1 MRIALFG
8 KNVQKEDMTYMQ
20 SLLDRIAERTGSILI
35 CEDFFNEI
43 RNEITL
49 PKDCNLKL
57 FSSHGREDL
66 QADILFS
73 LGGDGTLLDTLSFC
87 KGKDT
92 AVLGI
97 NFGHLGFLTSV
108 GREDCNG
115 LLDKLE
121 NGYFKIEEHSLLKA
135 EATELSEVKY
145 AINEICVR
153 SLSPSALLE
162 TEVFVDGEYLSTYS
176 SDGLI
181 LATPTGSTAYSM
193 SCGGPIISPQSKCLC
208 LTPIAP
214 HNLTHRPLIIPEDSE
229 IEFDINHSES
239 CISLH
244 SDSQNHILHSP
255 AKIIISKAG
264 FVLKLV
270 RMENQTFFSAI
281 RNKLMWGTNL
291 RNAKKND

>member
-8 KNVQKEDMTYMQ
+8 KNVQKEDMPYMQ
-20 SLLDRIAERTGSILI
+20 TLLNQIAEKSDSILI
-35 CEDFFNEI
+35 YEDFFNEI
-43 RNEITL
+43 HNYITL
-49 PKDCNLKL
+49 PKDCTLKL
-57 FSSHGREDL
+57 FSSRSPEDL
-66 QADILFS
+66 QSDILFS

-108 GREDCNG
+108 GREDCEG
-115 LLDKLE
+115 LLDNLE
-121 NGYFKIEEHSLLKA
+121 NGHFKTEEHSLLKA
-135 EATELSEVKY
+135 ESNGLSEIKY

-153 SLSPSALLE
+153 RHSPSALLE
-162 TEVFVDGEYLSTYS
+162 TEVFVNGEYLSTYS

-214 HNLTHRPLIIPEDSE
+214 HNLTHRPLIIPEDSK
-229 IEFDINHSES
+229 IEFCISHSES

-244 SDSQNHILHSP
+244 SDSQNHILRSP
-255 AKIIISKAG
+255 AKITISKAD

>member
-20 SLLDRIAERTGSILI
+20 SLLDRIVERTGSILI

-135 EATELSEVKY
+135 EATELPETKY

-244 SDSQNHILHSP
+244 SDSQNHILRSP
-255 AKIIISKAG
+255 AKITITKAG

>member
-8 KNVQKEDMTYMQ
+8 KNVQREDMVHVQ
-20 SLLDRIAERTGSILI
+20 SLLNQIAARSGSILI
-35 CEDFFNEI
+35 FEDFFNEI
-43 RNEITL
+43 RDLVSL
-49 PKDCNLKL
+49 PEACSLNL
-57 FSSHGREDL
+57 FSSDSPEKL
-66 QADILFS
+66 QADVLFS

-87 KGKDT
+87 RGKDT

-108 GREDCNG
+108 GREDCEG

-121 NGYFKIEEHSLLKA
+121 NGHFKIETHSLLKA
-135 EATELSEVKY
+135 EANELPEIKY
-145 AINEICVR
+145 ALNEICVR

-193 SCGGPIISPQSKCLC
+193 SCGGPIISPQTKCLC

-214 HNLTHRPLIIPEDSE
+214 HNLTHRPIVIPEDSE
-229 IEFDINHSES
+229 IEFKIYHSES

-244 SDSQNHILHSP
+244 SDSQNHILRSP
-255 AKIIISKAG
+255 AGITISKAD
-264 FVLKLV
+264 FVLKLI
-270 RMENQTFFSAI
+270 RMENQSFFSAI

-291 RNAKKND
+291 RNAQKND